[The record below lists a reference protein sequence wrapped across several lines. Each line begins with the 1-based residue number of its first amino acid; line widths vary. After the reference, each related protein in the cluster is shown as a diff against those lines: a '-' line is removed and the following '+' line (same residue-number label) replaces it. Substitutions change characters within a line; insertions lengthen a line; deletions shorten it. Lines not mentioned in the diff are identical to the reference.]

1 MGDLNFRLEV
11 DPTDLSPEEI
21 ANLVSKQEFGQLLAK
36 DQLTIARTNGE
47 AFSELNETLPTF
59 PPSYKYKIGTSDYDL
74 KRAPAW
80 TDRILFKA
88 NVANYDN
95 YALSVNQ
102 HKYSAHTGLCQS
114 DHKPVSSHFS
124 LAVFS
129 QKIAQD
135 LLLPCFNP
143 IVNFLD
149 TGPFY
154 AGEDFTL
161 IYTVKIEERR
171 FLSNWDWIALYR
183 VSLASL
189 YLARP

>member
-1 MGDLNFRLEV
+1 MGVVRLV
-11 DPTDLSPEEI
+11 EE
-21 ANLVSKQEFGQLLAK
+21 NKLGQLLAR
-36 DQLTIARTNGE
+36 DQLSLARKNGE

-114 DHKPVSSHFS
+114 DHKPVSS
-124 LAVFS
+124 
-129 QKIAQD
+129 
-135 LLLPCFNP
+135 
-143 IVNFLD
+143 
-149 TGPFY
+149 
-154 AGEDFTL
+154 
-161 IYTVKIEERR
+161 
-171 FLSNWDWIALYR
+171 
-183 VSLASL
+183 
-189 YLARP
+189 